1 MVCELFWFTGRGSS
15 PATMF
20 GPQPPEMCL
29 RSWQKC
35 VGTSFDKKCNSRI
48 MPQHYLGIDVGTTAV
63 KALVVDELGAVV
75 GEAESP
81 LEVSVPMPGWAEQNP
96 SDWWQGT
103 IGAVRAAC
111 AQAGVSEV
119 KAIGLSGQMHSSV
132 LLDKSD
138 RVLRPAILWN
148 DVRTTAQCRFI
159 DEMVGIDGLR
169 RLVGNPAL
177 EGFTAPKLLWIRD
190 EEPHLFDQARTVLL
204 PKDYVRLLMTGEKAT
219 EPSDAAGTLLFDVQ
233 GSRWS
238 AEMIDSLELD
248 PSMLPPVRGSTS
260 VTGGLTAASAEALG
274 LGQGTPVVGGGAD
287 NAAAAVGSGVVGQGA
302 LQTSIG
308 TSGAVVAPIEEPR
321 VDPGMRIHSFN
332 HAIADTWYLMGV
344 VLSAGAALSWFRQVL
359 SGPGGTPLTYD
370 DLIAEAADTPPG
382 ADGLTFL
389 PYLTGERTPH
399 ADSNARGVFAGMHTG
414 HQRGHLVRAVLEGVV
429 FALQDSLEL
438 MRGLG
443 VDATEAVAVGGGAR
457 SAVWRQMQA
466 DVLSVPVVTVGPSG
480 GAPYGAAVLAAVGS
494 GEFAAVREACRSW
507 IRPLNRMDPNPE
519 TADAYGEAYE
529 RYRSLYPRLK
539 SHFAEQAERMSSG

>member
-1 MVCELFWFTGRGSS
+1 
-15 PATMF
+15 
-20 GPQPPEMCL
+20 
-29 RSWQKC
+29 
-35 VGTSFDKKCNSRI
+35 

-63 KALVVDELGAVV
+63 KALVVDELGSVV

-81 LEVSVPMPGWAEQNP
+81 LEVSVPMHGWAEQNP

-103 IGAVRAAC
+103 IGTVRAAC
-111 AQAGVSEV
+111 AQASVREV

-148 DVRTTAQCRFI
+148 DVRTTAQCGFI
-159 DEMVGIDGLR
+159 SGRVGVEGLR

-190 EEPHLFDQARTVLL
+190 EEPHLFDLARTVLL

-238 AEMIDSLELD
+238 KEMIGVLDLD

-308 TSGAVVAPIEEPR
+308 TSGAVVAPIEQPR

-332 HAIADTWYLMGV
+332 
-344 VLSAGAALSWFRQVL
+344 
-359 SGPGGTPLTYD
+359 TPS
-370 DLIAEAADTPPG
+370 
-382 ADGLTFL
+382 
-389 PYLTGERTPH
+389 RTP
-399 ADSNARGVFAGMHTG
+399 GT
-414 HQRGHLVRAVLEGVV
+414 
-429 FALQDSLEL
+429 
-438 MRGLG
+438 
-443 VDATEAVAVGGGAR
+443 
-457 SAVWRQMQA
+457 
-466 DVLSVPVVTVGPSG
+466 
-480 GAPYGAAVLAAVGS
+480 
-494 GEFAAVREACRSW
+494 
-507 IRPLNRMDPNPE
+507 
-519 TADAYGEAYE
+519 
-529 RYRSLYPRLK
+529 
-539 SHFAEQAERMSSG
+539 